1 MIVIWNGVM
10 AREREG
16 WRYEEVASK
25 VLMSP
30 LPSIV
35 GTSRVPASP
44 PDDVPLSVA
53 HSLWSLNPPRNRSD
67 GRAPDVTINAGRRG
81 LAGSLGL
88 MMGV

>member
-53 HSLWSLNPPRNRSD
+53 HSL
-67 GRAPDVTINAGRRG
+67 
-81 LAGSLGL
+81 
-88 MMGV
+88 